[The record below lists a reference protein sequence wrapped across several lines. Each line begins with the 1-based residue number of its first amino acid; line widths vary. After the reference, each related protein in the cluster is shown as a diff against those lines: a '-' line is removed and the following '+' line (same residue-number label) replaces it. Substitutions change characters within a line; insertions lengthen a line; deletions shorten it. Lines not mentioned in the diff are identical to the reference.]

1 MILPTAPQH
10 PKSVIAA
17 RVLSQ
22 FDWVTPLDS
31 PHKAFVLEAGLG
43 LAANAPGFLH
53 ANTAGR

>member
-1 MILPTAPQH
+1 M
-10 PKSVIAA
+10 AA

-43 LAANAPGFLH
+43 LAAGASGFPH
-53 ANTAGR
+53 ANAAAR